1 MDLDSAIELVRE
13 ATTVALLVAAP
24 VLIVSLVVGL
34 AISILQAVTQIQEQT
49 LNLVPKILVMT
60 VTMLFLLPW
69 VIQRIVDY
77 ATTLFQGIPSTI

>member
-1 MDLDSAIELVRE
+1 MDLDAAIELVRE
-13 ATTVALLVAAP
+13 ATSVALLVAAP
-24 VLIVSLVVGL
+24 LLIISLVVGL

-69 VIQRIVDY
+69 LIQRIVDY
-77 ATTLFQGIPSTI
+77 ATALFQGIPSTI